1 MLSNVKTSQIVIS
14 RVYKH
19 PCALKLN
26 ITLLTTSNEYL
37 LLYLTKCYQMLK
49 HPKSSSVKFHKYPS
63 ALKMYITLLTTCDKY
78 LLLFMTKSKTI
89 FKTFQVVVSNDL

>member
-1 MLSNVKTSQIVIS
+1 MLKHPKSLSLVF
-14 RVYKH
+14 YKH

-49 HPKSSSVKFHKYPS
+49 HPKSSSLEFHKYPS
-63 ALKMYITLLTTCDKY
+63 A
-78 LLLFMTKSKTI
+78 
-89 FKTFQVVVSNDL
+89 

>member
-1 MLSNVKTSQIVIS
+1 
-14 RVYKH
+14 
-19 PCALKLN
+19 
-26 ITLLTTSNEYL
+26 
-37 LLYLTKCYQMLK
+37 MLK

-63 ALKMYITLLTTCDKY
+63 ALKMYITLLTTCVKY